1 MHNNKKEYLRKQK
14 RGNSY
19 QKNFL
24 KMKKSCVLLTNFLS
38 DTIAL
43 FKLQ

>member
-1 MHNNKKEYLRKQK
+1 MHSNKKELRKQK

-19 QKNFL
+19 QENFL
-24 KMKKSCVLLTNFLS
+24 KMKKLCVLLTNFLS

-43 FKLQ
+43 YKLQ